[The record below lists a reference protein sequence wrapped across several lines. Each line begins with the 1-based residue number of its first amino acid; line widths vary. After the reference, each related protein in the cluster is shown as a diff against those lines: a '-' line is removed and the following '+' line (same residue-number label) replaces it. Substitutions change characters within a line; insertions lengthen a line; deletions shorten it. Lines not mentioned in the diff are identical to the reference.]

1 MSDLADVDYIVVGGG
16 LTGCVVASRL
26 SQGDKDGKKPQ
37 IALLE
42 AGSDPSGNPAADG
55 FLSGLSLLGGDYD
68 YSFQTE
74 PVPGTADRVHT
85 LNIGRVLGGGSILNL
100 GGWLRA
106 DAADYN
112 DWAETVGDERWSYSG
127 LKPWLRKTEHF
138 FSGTPEAAAIAD
150 EDQHGLDGPLHV
162 SPVSVG
168 ESGIRKYPLREPVKD
183 AWTELGVPLNLR
195 RKNGRNTG
203 LTEMYENARDGMR
216 QPAQSVYPLDAIRVS
231 TNTLVRRVNFSAKGV
246 ATSVELADGRQIA
259 ARKEVILCAGALRT
273 PQLLMLSGI
282 GPSAALEAHGIPVVH
297 DAPDVG
303 QNLHDHF
310 ALYLAYRL
318 RDPSAGYALGNAAF
332 QEKQDPR
339 FSNSPL
345 PWDWVVSQPQP
356 AEMMEKHRAETP
368 KSGPRNTWEVI
379 TLYVPPIP
387 GIPIDGSHIATSTM
401 LLRPT
406 SRGTVT
412 IRSSDPDDAPR
423 IQPNHLSTALDRDTL
438 VHAAQTT
445 LKAMLETSAM
455 KGIVAAESPPSFV
468 GKIGAA
474 AEGEGEGEGL
484 DSSDSGAGLVPLTTD
499 TSPEALEDRIRR
511 TGLAHAHPGGT
522 AAMGKVVDTEG
533 KVLGVRGLRVAD
545 ASIVPIPLG
554 GHPQATLY
562 AMAEQLAS
570 FILGDYSA

>member
-26 SQGDKDGKKPQ
+26 SRGDKDGKKPQ
-37 IALLE
+37 VALLE
-42 AGSDPSGNPAADG
+42 AGSDPAGNPAAGG

-85 LNIGRVLGGGSILNL
+85 LNFGKVLGGGSILNL

-106 DAADYN
+106 DAADYD
-112 DWAETVGDERWSYSG
+112 DWAEM
-127 LKPWLRKTEHF
+127 PWLRKTEYF
-138 FSGTPEAAAIAD
+138 FSGNPDEAAVTVGDDQKLDA
-150 EDQHGLDGPLHV
+150 EQHGFNGPMHV

-168 ESGIRKYPLREPVKD
+168 ESGIRKYPLREPVRGR
-183 AWTELGVPLNLR
+183 LGRAGRALQPPPEERPQHRPDRNVRERPRRHAAAGPVRVPLD
-195 RKNGRNTG
+195 GG
-203 LTEMYENARDGMR
+203 ANAVR
-216 QPAQSVYPLDAIRVS
+216 VY
-231 TNTLVRRVNFSAKGV
+231 TNTLVRRVIFSEDDGDGDV
-246 ATSVELADGRQIA
+246 AATGVELADGRKIA

-282 GPSAALEAHGIPVVH
+282 GPSATLEAHGIPVVR

-318 RDPSAGYALGNAAF
+318 RDPSLGYALGNAAF
-332 QEKQDPR
+332 QEKQDPK

-345 PWDWVVSQPQP
+345 PWDW
-356 AEMMEKHRAETP
+356 EKHHQAAKTP
-368 KSGPRNTWEVI
+368 PESDADARNTWEVI
-379 TLYVPPIP
+379 TMYVPPIP

-406 SRGTVT
+406 SRGAVT
-412 IRSSDPDDAPR
+412 IRSGDPGDAPR

-438 VHAAQTT
+438 VHAVQTT

-455 KGIVAAESPPSFV
+455 KGIVACESPPSFV

-474 AEGEGEGEGL
+474 AAGEGDGPDGN
-484 DSSDSGAGLVPLTTD
+484 DSGAGLVPLSAD

-562 AMAEQLAS
+562 AMTEQLTS
-570 FILGDYSA
+570 FILRDYSL

>member
-26 SQGDKDGKKPQ
+26 TQGDKDGKKPQ
-37 IALLE
+37 VALLE
-42 AGSDPSGNPAADG
+42 AGSDPAGNPAAGG

-68 YSFQTE
+68 YAFQTE

-85 LNIGRVLGGGSILNL
+85 LNVGKVLGG
-100 GGWLRA
+100 
-106 DAADYN
+106 AASSTS
-112 DWAETVGDERWSYSG
+112 AAGCVRMQPTTTTGPKRG

-138 FSGTPEAAAIAD
+138 FSGNPDGAAVTAD
-150 EDQHGLDGPLHV
+150 DEQHGSDGPMHV
-162 SPVSVG
+162 YPVSVG
-168 ESGIRKYPLREPVKD
+168 ESGIRKYPLREP
-183 AWTELGVPLNLR
+183 LGVPSNPR

-203 LTEMYENARDGMR
+203 LTEI
-216 QPAQSVYPLDAIRVS
+216 PCTPLDDDGDNAVRIY
-231 TNTLVRRVNFSAKGV
+231 TNTLVRRVIFSEDGNVK
-246 ATSVELADGRQIA
+246 ATGVELADGRKIA
-259 ARKEVILCAGALRT
+259 ARKEVTDCAGALRT
-273 PQLLMLSGI
+273 PQLLMLSGV
-282 GPSAALEAHGIPVVH
+282 GPAATLEAHGIPVGR
-297 DAPDVG
+297 DAPGVG
-303 QNLHDHF
+303 QNLHDQLR
-310 ALYLAYRL
+310 AVPGVLPARPLA
-318 RDPSAGYALGNAAF
+318 RDP
-332 QEKQDPR
+332 K

-345 PWDWVVSQPQP
+345 PWDWVVSQPLP
-356 AEMMEKHRAETP
+356 AGITEEKRQDADE
-368 KSGPRNTWEVI
+368 RNTWEAI
-379 TLYVPPIP
+379 TMYVLPIP

-406 SRGTVT
+406 SRGAVT
-412 IRSSDPDDAPR
+412 IRSGDPGDAPR

-438 VHAAQTT
+438 VHAVRTT
-445 LKAMLETSAM
+445 LKVMLETSAM
-455 KGIVAAESPPSFV
+455 KGIVAAESPPAVV

-474 AEGEGEGEGL
+474 AESGEGPEGN
-484 DSSDSGAGLVPLTTD
+484 DNGADLVPLTAD

-570 FILGDYSA
+570 FILGDYSP